1 MATPFVPGTNVAMIE
16 VMGTND
22 GFPWENTLYFQKN
35 AAIPTANL
43 LLLADTIAQKWASD
57 APALLPNT
65 VTITQVYATDL
76 TNQTAPTQTGTDA
89 LPTSGALTAEAL
101 PRSDSL
107 AISFRTAGRGKSS
120 RGRNYWPA
128 FTIDQVVKSEVT
140 TTVRD
145 ALLAFYNTMVGNNA
159 VLVDWTWGVFS
170 RRSNNAWR
178 TTGLFQPITQVVI
191 VDRKIDSQRGRLS

>member
-1 MATPFVPGTNVAMIE
+1 MPTPFVPGANVAMIE

-43 LLLADTIAQKWASD
+43 LLLANTIAVKWASE
-57 APALLPNT
+57 AVAQLPNT

-76 TNQTAPTQTGTDA
+76 TNQTSPTQTGTDD
-89 LPTSGALTAEAL
+89 LPANGALTAEAL
-101 PRSDSL
+101 PRNDTL

-128 FTIDQVVKSEVT
+128 FTIDQVLKSEVT
-140 TTVRD
+140 VAVRD
-145 ALLAFYNTMVGNNA
+145 ALLAIYASMVGNNA

-178 TTGLFQPITQVVI
+178 TNGLFQPITQVVV